1 MAHEKSGAG
10 TPETTESDGDSET
23 VDATEPTDDHPE
35 FPYDPAEV
43 GDAGTALVAKFPHSY
58 DRDPTPLEVEQRKA
72 AALERIGTNV
82 SYLGDLAVM
91 AALGYA
97 LGLAVGNVIDWVLGR

>member
-1 MAHEKSGAG
+1 MAHEKPGADP
-10 TPETTESDGDSET
+10 PETSESDCETEESET
-23 VDATEPTDDHPE
+23 TPDRPE
-35 FPYDPAEV
+35 FPYDPDEV
-43 GDAGTALVAKFPHSY
+43 GDAGTERVARTPEFY
-58 DRDPTPLEVEQRKA
+58 DRDPTPQEVEQRKA
-72 AALERIGTNV
+72 AALERVARNI